1 MYFGDQGKLGKQEK
15 FASCVCLHTHRCAC
29 MCISMMVDWLELNS
43 PLIML
48 TRNQFSQAKTAH
60 VVSQQN
66 KYSESKS
73 SIQKNCPAQTV

>member
-1 MYFGDQGKLGKQEK
+1 M
-15 FASCVCLHTHRCAC
+15 
-29 MCISMMVDWLELNS
+29 SMMVDWLELNL

-48 TRNQFSQAKTAH
+48 TRNQFSQAKMAH

-66 KYSESKS
+66 KYSESKP